1 MKLFNI
7 ESPLMRF
14 FTKVGDLILLNFL
27 WILCCLPVVT
37 IGASTTAMYSCLL
50 NRSIES
56 STVKRF
62 IKSFVDNFWQATV
75 LFVVAMI
82 GWFLVFV
89 NIRFYMNYLTEAP
102 LVVQVI
108 LMIPSIIILTVLSY
122 FFPLQARFVNKIRK
136 TMKNAMLISVAN
148 FPLSILITVINLLP
162 IIIIL
167 INVGI
172 FLKALVFFVMMGGTT
187 IAYVNSFLLL
197 RVFGKYMPEK
207 ENDEKSHI

>member
-27 WILCCLPVVT
+27 WILCCLPVIT

-62 IKSFVDNFWQATV
+62 FKSFANNLGQATILLLV
-75 LFVVAMI
+75 EVVV
-82 GWFLVFV
+82 FLLVYV
-89 NIRFYMNYLTEAP
+89 NIRYYMNYLTESP
-102 LVVQVI
+102 IVMQVV
-108 LMIPSIIILTVLSY
+108 LMIPSILILTVSSY
-122 FFPLQARFVNKIRK
+122 IFPLQAHFANTIKQ
-136 TMKNAMLISVAN
+136 TLKNAALISIAN
-148 FPLSILITVINLLP
+148 FPISVLITAINLLP

-167 INVGI
+167 VDVGV
-172 FLKALVFFVMMGGTT
+172 FLKGLVFLVIMGTTT
-187 IAYVNSFLLL
+187 IAYVNSLLLL
-197 RVFGKYMPEK
+197 RVFRKYVT
-207 ENDEKSHI
+207 DEDEVIK

>member
-27 WILCCLPVVT
+27 WILCCLPVIT

-62 IKSFVDNFWQATV
+62 FKSFANNLGQATILLLV
-75 LFVVAMI
+75 EVVV
-82 GWFLVFV
+82 FLLVYV
-89 NIRFYMNYLTEAP
+89 NIRYYMNYLTESP
-102 LVVQVI
+102 IVMQVV
-108 LMIPSIIILTVLSY
+108 LMIPSILILTVSSY
-122 FFPLQARFVNKIRK
+122 IFPLQAHFANTIKQ
-136 TMKNAMLISVAN
+136 TLKNAALISIAN
-148 FPLSILITVINLLP
+148 FPISVLITAINLLP

-167 INVGI
+167 VYVGV
-172 FLKALVFFVMMGGTT
+172 FLKGLVFLVIMGTTT
-187 IAYVNSFLLL
+187 IAYVNSLLLL
-197 RVFGKYMPEK
+197 RVFRKYVT
-207 ENDEKSHI
+207 DEDEVIK

>member
-27 WILCCLPVVT
+27 WILCCLPVIT

-62 IKSFVDNFWQATV
+62 FKSFASNLGQATILLLV
-75 LFVVAMI
+75 EVVA
-82 GWFLVFV
+82 FLLVYV
-89 NIRFYMNYLTEAP
+89 NIRYYMIYLTESP
-102 LVVQVI
+102 IVMQVV
-108 LMIPSIIILTVLSY
+108 LMIPSILILTVSSY
-122 FFPLQARFVNKIRK
+122 IFPLQAHFANTIKQ
-136 TMKNAMLISVAN
+136 TLKNAALISIAN
-148 FPLSILITVINLLP
+148 FPISVLITAINLLP

-167 INVGI
+167 VDVGV
-172 FLKALVFFVMMGGTT
+172 FLKGLVFLVIMGTTT
-187 IAYVNSFLLL
+187 IAYVNSLLLL
-197 RVFGKYMPEK
+197 RVFRKYVTDEEEEIK
-207 ENDEKSHI
+207 ELV

>member
-27 WILCCLPVVT
+27 WILCCLPVIT

-62 IKSFVDNFWQATV
+62 FKSFASNLGQATILLLV
-75 LFVVAMI
+75 EVVA
-82 GWFLVFV
+82 FLLVYV
-89 NIRFYMNYLTEAP
+89 NIRYYMNYLTESP
-102 LVVQVI
+102 IVMQVV
-108 LMIPSIIILTVLSY
+108 LMIPSILILTVSSY
-122 FFPLQARFVNKIRK
+122 IFPLQAHFANTIKQ
-136 TMKNAMLISVAN
+136 TLKNAALISIAN
-148 FPLSILITVINLLP
+148 FPISVLITAINLLP

-167 INVGI
+167 VDVGV
-172 FLKALVFFVMMGGTT
+172 FLKGLVFLVIMGTTT
-187 IAYVNSFLLL
+187 IAYVNSLLLL
-197 RVFGKYMPEK
+197 RVFRKYVT
-207 ENDEKSHI
+207 DEDEVIK